1 MFNVSLRFLVNNCGA
16 SVILC
21 TATQPLLD
29 KASWLE
35 KKIDDDSA
43 HRFLNI
49 SSGQRII
56 QDEHKLF
63 KKLQRV
69 KVYDKR
75 KKTDGWSENE
85 TADLVKKEVNDAG
98 SVLIIVNKKDS
109 ARLLYETL
117 KGKNTPDIY
126 HLSTNMCPAHRLE
139 VLYLIKDRIE
149 KKLPVVCV
157 STQLIEAGVDIDFG
171 TVIRYLAGLDSITQA
186 AGRCNRN
193 GRRKTGKVY
202 IINPCNKSLDKLK
215 DIKTGADN
223 AERVLREYKKAPKT
237 FDNDRIG
244 LKAMKQFYTYYFYD
258 RHQEMC
264 YPVNSKSTIE
274 RDDNLFNLLSMNSV
288 SCKQYEDLNHINY
301 PLPLRHS
308 FQSAAKAFHAI
319 DSPTRG
325 VIVPYGKA
333 GERIVNDLCDAV
345 MLEKQYKLLKTA
357 QRFSVNLYPYEFE
370 EMEKKQVIRP
380 VQNGADIYYMN
391 YQYYSNEF
399 GWSKEI
405 VTEMKSLN
413 F

>member
-1 MFNVSLRFLVNNCGA
+1 MSIIAEHQSFFVQ
-16 SVILC
+16 
-21 TATQPLLD
+21 ATQPLLD
-29 KASWLE
+29 KASWL
-35 KKIDDDSA
+35 KNKIDEDNA

-75 KKTDGWSENE
+75 KKIGGWTENE
-85 TADLVKKEVNDAG
+85 TADLIKKEIQDTG
-98 SVLIIVNKKDS
+98 SVLIIVNKKNS

-117 KGKNTPDIY
+117 KEKSIPDIH
-126 HLSTNMCPAHRLE
+126 HLSTNMCPVHRLE
-139 VLYLIKDRIE
+139 VLSLIKDRIK

-193 GRRKTGKVY
+193 GKQKDKTGMRKSGKVY
-202 IINPCNKSLDKLK
+202 IINPCDESLDKLK
-215 DIKTGADN
+215 DIKTGADDT
-223 AERVLREYKKAPKT
+223 ARVLREYKTTPKT

-258 RHQEMC
+258 RHKEMC
-264 YPVNSKSTIE
+264 YPVNSKSIIE
-274 RDDNLFNLLSMNSV
+274 REDDLFNLLSLNNGSV
-288 SCKQYEDLNHINY
+288 DGYKRMYRAL
-301 PLPLRHS
+301 PTLPLKQS

-325 VIVPYGKA
+325 VVVPYGKV

-345 MLEKQYKLLKTA
+345 MLEKQYKLLKA
-357 QRFSVNLYPYEFE
+357 VQRFSVNLYPYEFE
-370 EMEKKQVIRP
+370 EMEKKKAIRP
-380 VQNGADIYYMN
+380 VQGETNIYYMD

-405 VTEMKSLN
+405 VTEMKILIR
-413 F
+413 

>member
-1 MFNVSLRFLVNNCGA
+1 V
-16 SVILC
+16 
-21 TATQPLLD
+21 
-29 KASWLE
+29 
-35 KKIDDDSA
+35 
-43 HRFLNI
+43 
-49 SSGQRII
+49 
-56 QDEHKLF
+56 
-63 KKLQRV
+63 
-69 KVYDKR
+69 
-75 KKTDGWSENE
+75 
-85 TADLVKKEVNDAG
+85 
-98 SVLIIVNKKDS
+98 
-109 ARLLYETL
+109 
-117 KGKNTPDIY
+117 
-126 HLSTNMCPAHRLE
+126 PAHRLE

-345 MLEKQYKLLKTA
+345 MLEKQYKL
-357 QRFSVNLYPYEFE
+357 
-370 EMEKKQVIRP
+370 
-380 VQNGADIYYMN
+380 
-391 YQYYSNEF
+391 
-399 GWSKEI
+399 
-405 VTEMKSLN
+405 
-413 F
+413 